1 MATRSGI
8 DSSIVGK
15 LEGDHVFV
23 FWAVKAEFDTADV
36 RLHTWKDELTIN
48 SETYEGAGTLLSI
61 GDITDS
67 SELKSDGVAVA
78 ISGMDTTVL
87 GYALTENYQNRPITI
102 YMGYLDGG
110 GEKVSG
116 VMTAFKGRMQAITI
130 TDDPQGA
137 STVVVES
144 ENRLVDLR
152 RPSNLRYTKESQKF
166 IDSTDTAFNRVQQV
180 QKQEIYW
187 GRKRAV
193 SAGGGGDVNP
203 VPDDEQSPWDNWGS

>member
-61 GDITDS
+61 GDISDS
-67 SELKSDGVAVA
+67 SELKSDGVTVA

-102 YMGYLDGG
+102 FMGYLDGG
-110 GEKVSG
+110 GTKVSG

-187 GRKRAV
+187 GRKRAI
-193 SAGGGGDVNP
+193 SAGGGGEVDP
-203 VPDDEQSPWDNWGS
+203 VPDDEQSPWDTAGR

>member
-1 MATRSGI
+1 
-8 DSSIVGK
+8 
-15 LEGDHVFV
+15 
-23 FWAVKAEFDTADV
+23 
-36 RLHTWKDELTIN
+36 
-48 SETYEGAGTLLSI
+48 
-61 GDITDS
+61 
-67 SELKSDGVAVA
+67 
-78 ISGMDTTVL
+78 MDTTVL

-187 GRKRAV
+187 GRKRAI

-203 VPDDEQSPWDNWGS
+203 EPDDEYQPWNPYG

>member
-36 RLHTWKDELTIN
+36 RLHTWKDELTVN
-48 SETYEGAGTLLSI
+48 SEVYEGAGTLLSI
-61 GDITDS
+61 GDISDS
-67 SELKSDGVAVA
+67 AELKSDGVTVA

-187 GRKRAV
+187 GRKRAI

-203 VPDDEQSPWDNWGS
+203 EPDDEQSPWDY

>member
-67 SELKSDGVAVA
+67 SELKSDGVTVA

-102 YMGYLDGG
+102 FMGYLDGG

-187 GRKRAV
+187 GRKRAI

-203 VPDDEQSPWDNWGS
+203 VPDDEQSPWDNYGS

>member
-36 RLHTWKDELTIN
+36 RLHTWKDELTVN
-48 SETYEGAGTLLSI
+48 SEVYEGAGTLLSI
-61 GDITDS
+61 GDISDS
-67 SELKSDGVAVA
+67 AELKSDGVTVA

-152 RPSNLRYTKESQKF
+152 RPSNLRYTKESQNF

-187 GRKRAV
+187 GRKRAI

-203 VPDDEQSPWDNWGS
+203 EPDDEYQPWNPYG

>member
-23 FWAVKAEFDTADV
+23 FWAVKAEFDTANV
-36 RLHTWKDELTIN
+36 RLHTWKDELTVN
-48 SETYEGAGTLLSI
+48 SEVYEGAGTLLSI

-67 SELKSDGVAVA
+67 AELKSDGVTVA

-187 GRKRAV
+187 GRKRAI

-203 VPDDEQSPWDNWGS
+203 EPDDEYQPWNPYG

>member
-36 RLHTWKDELTIN
+36 RLHTWKDELTVN
-48 SETYEGAGTLLSI
+48 SEVYEGAGTLLSI

-67 SELKSDGVAVA
+67 SELKSDGVTVA

-187 GRKRAV
+187 GRKRAI

-203 VPDDEQSPWDNWGS
+203 EPDDEYQPWNPYG

>member
-36 RLHTWKDELTIN
+36 RLHTWKDELTVN
-48 SETYEGAGTLLSI
+48 SEVYEGAGTLLSI
-61 GDITDS
+61 GDISDS
-67 SELKSDGVAVA
+67 AELKSDGVTVA

-166 IDSTDTAFNRVQQV
+166 IDSTDTAYNRVQQV

-187 GRKRAV
+187 GRKRAI

-203 VPDDEQSPWDNWGS
+203 EPDDEYQPWNPYG

>member
-67 SELKSDGVAVA
+67 SELKSDGVTVA

-187 GRKRAV
+187 GRKRAI

-203 VPDDEQSPWDNWGS
+203 EPDDEQKPWNPYG

>member
-1 MATRSGI
+1 MATRAGI

-15 LEGDHVFV
+15 LDGDHVFV

-36 RLHTWKDELTIN
+36 RLHTWKDDLTIN

-61 GDITDS
+61 GDIQDS
-67 SELKSDGVAVA
+67 AELKSDGVTVA
-78 ISGMDTTVL
+78 ISGMDATVL
-87 GYALTENYQNRPITI
+87 GYALSENYQNRPITI

-166 IDSTDTAFNRVQQV
+166 IDSTDTCFNRVQLV

-187 GRKRAV
+187 GRKRVV
-193 SAGGGGDVNP
+193 SAGGGGDVNEI
-203 VPDDEQSPWDNWGS
+203 PDDDTINIPYIG

>member
-1 MATRSGI
+1 MATRAGI
-8 DSSIVGK
+8 DSSIIGK

-36 RLHTWKDELTIN
+36 RLHTWKDELTVN
-48 SETYEGAGTLLSI
+48 SEVYEGAGSLLSI
-61 GDITDS
+61 GDIADS
-67 SELKSDGVAVA
+67 SELKSDGVTVA

-102 YMGYLDGG
+102 FMGYLDGG
-110 GEKVSG
+110 GTKVSG
-116 VMTAFKGRMQAITI
+116 VMTAFKGRMQSILI

-187 GRKRAV
+187 GRKRAI

-203 VPDDEQSPWDNWGS
+203 EPDDEYQPWNPYG

>member
-36 RLHTWKDELTIN
+36 RLHTWKDELTVN
-48 SETYEGAGTLLSI
+48 SEVYEGAGTLLSI
-61 GDITDS
+61 GDISDS
-67 SELKSDGVAVA
+67 AELKSDGVTVA

-187 GRKRAV
+187 GRKRAI

-203 VPDDEQSPWDNWGS
+203 EPDDEYQPWNPYG

>member
-1 MATRSGI
+1 VATRSGI

-67 SELKSDGVAVA
+67 SELKSDGVTVA

-102 YMGYLDGG
+102 FMGYLDGG

-187 GRKRAV
+187 GRKRAI

-203 VPDDEQSPWDNWGS
+203 VPDDEQSPWDNYGS

>member
-67 SELKSDGVAVA
+67 SELKSDGVTVA

-187 GRKRAV
+187 GRKRV
-193 SAGGGGDVNP
+193 ISAGGGGDVDQGP
-203 VPDDEQSPWDNWGS
+203 PDDEQSPWNPSG

>member
-23 FWAVKAEFDTADV
+23 FWAVKAEFDIADV

-67 SELKSDGVAVA
+67 TELKSDGVTVA

-116 VMTAFKGRMQAITI
+116 VMTAFKGRMHK
-130 TDDPQGA
+130 GK
-137 STVVVES
+137 S
-144 ENRLVDLR
+144 EV
-152 RPSNLRYTKESQKF
+152 Y
-166 IDSTDTAFNRVQQV
+166 
-180 QKQEIYW
+180 
-187 GRKRAV
+187 
-193 SAGGGGDVNP
+193 
-203 VPDDEQSPWDNWGS
+203 

>member
-1 MATRSGI
+1 VATRSGI

-67 SELKSDGVAVA
+67 SELKSDGVTVA

-187 GRKRAV
+187 GRKRV
-193 SAGGGGDVNP
+193 ISAGGGGDVDQGP
-203 VPDDEQSPWDNWGS
+203 PDDEQSPWNPSG

>member
-67 SELKSDGVAVA
+67 SELKSDGVTVA

-187 GRKRAV
+187 GRKRV
-193 SAGGGGDVNP
+193 ISAGGGGDVDQGP
-203 VPDDEQSPWDNWGS
+203 PDDEQNPWNPSG

>member
-1 MATRSGI
+1 VATRSGI